1 MKIVIYKWE
10 KRVLLQ
16 ETKNPL
22 IVIECVYT
30 PGVFRI
36 FGRGRKHKHSQ
47 GLRKKE
53 REKFL
58 EHVLHDIYAK

>member
-1 MKIVIYKWE
+1 MGKKSAFA
-10 KRVLLQ
+10 KN
-16 ETKNPL
+16 KNPL
-22 IVIECVYT
+22 IVAEYVYT

-58 EHVLHDIYAK
+58 EHFLHDIYAK